1 MKAINLK
8 ALIDARESL
17 PQDTFEKYLSLYGI
31 TLARQGNNDG
41 VKEEELDCLKAFA
54 NHFAKEQ
61 YRARLLDNFFIGY
74 KIPQI
79 GKEFDLLRINNDNI
93 VSVEL
98 KSEASEEKISK
109 QLKRN
114 LFYLKSLNKKVVLFT
129 YIQESDTL
137 YKLTDG
143 ANLIRLED
151 FTSLFD
157 ELLKENDEEEDI
169 DKLFNPCNYLI
180 SPFNSTKHFVEEEYF
195 LTIHQEEIKG
205 KILKLVEGDGVC
217 FISLAGAAGTG
228 KTLLTYDIAKE
239 LRKRERKVLIVHCGQ
254 LNEGQELLKEK
265 YGWDICIGRKISTD
279 SLKDF
284 DVVIIDEAQRLR
296 MNQLKEIRDNVAGMN
311 KKCIFAYDENQWI
324 NKDEK
329 ESGVLNIIGELPNL
343 KSFKLTNSIRI
354 NKELASFIELL
365 FDKSKPQKHIDYSNI
380 DLYYFSKCDEVI
392 GMADSLKEKGWK
404 VVNYTPGT
412 FSKFTYQRYS
422 IKGAKS
428 THAVI
433 GQEFDNV
440 VAIIDNTFRYG
451 ENNKLLAGGSY
462 YSQRQML
469 YQILTRTRLRL
480 SIIIFDNEIM
490 MKRCLEILGK

>member
-8 ALIDARESL
+8 ALIDAHGSL

-31 TLARQGNNDG
+31 TLARQGKNDG

-61 YRARLLDNFFIGY
+61 CRTRLLDNFFIGY

-98 KSEASEEKISK
+98 KSEASEEKILK

-114 LFYLKSLNKKVVLFT
+114 LYYLKSLNKEVVLFT
-129 YIQESDTL
+129 YCQNNKTL
-137 YKLTDG
+137 YKLTD
-143 ANLIRLED
+143 NSILIRLED

-157 ELLKENDEEEDI
+157 ELLKENDEVENI

-180 SPFNSTKHFVEEEYF
+180 SPFNSTERFVEDEYF
-195 LTIHQEEIKG
+195 LTEHQEEIKRE
-205 KILKLVEGDGVC
+205 ILKLVEGDGEC
-217 FISLAGAAGTG
+217 FISLKGAAGTG

-239 LRKRERKVLIVHCGQ
+239 LRKSERKVLIVHCGQ
-254 LNEGQELLKEK
+254 LNEGQKLLKEK
-265 YGWDICIGRKISTD
+265 YGWDICMGRQISAEI
-279 SLKDF
+279 LKDF
-284 DVVIIDEAQRLR
+284 DVFMVDEAQRLKED
-296 MNQLKEIRDNVAGMN
+296 QLRKIIDNVAEMN
-311 KKCIFAYDENQWI
+311 KKCIFAHDEKQWI
-324 NKDEK
+324 NRDEK
-329 ESGVLNIIGELPNL
+329 KLGVLNAILKLPNL
-343 KSFKLTNSIRI
+343 KSFTLTNSIRI

-365 FDKSKPQKHIDYSNI
+365 FDRSKPQKHIDYSNI

-392 GMADSLKEKGWK
+392 GMADSLKEKGWT

-412 FSKFTYQRYS
+412 YSKFTYQDYRIGEAMS
-422 IKGAKS
+422 A
-428 THAVI
+428 HEVI

-440 VAIIDNTFRYG
+440 VAIIDSNFRYG
-451 ENNKLLAGGSY
+451 EDKKLLAGGSC

>member
-1 MKAINLK
+1 MKDINLLRLLK
-8 ALIDARESL
+8 VRESK
-17 PQDTFEKYLSLYGI
+17 PASYFANYLLKYGI
-31 TLARQGNNDG
+31 ELASQGKNDG

-114 LFYLKSLNKKVVLFT
+114 LFYLKSLNKEVVLFT

-180 SPFNSTKHFVEEEYF
+180 SPFNSTKRFVEDEYF

-205 KILKLVEGDGVC
+205 EILKLVEGDGVC
-217 FISLAGAAGTG
+217 FISLKGAAGTG
-228 KTLLTYDIAKE
+228 KTLLAYDIAKE
-239 LRKRERKVLIVHCGQ
+239 LRKSERKVLIVHCGL
-254 LNEGQELLKEK
+254 LNEGQKRLKEE
-265 YGWDICIGRKISTD
+265 YEWDICIGRQISAEI
-279 SLKDF
+279 LKDF
-284 DVVIIDEAQRLR
+284 DVVMVDEAQRLKMYQFER
-296 MNQLKEIRDNVAGMN
+296 IRDNVAEMN
-311 KKCIFAYDENQWI
+311 KKCIFSYDENQWI
-324 NKDEK
+324 NSDEK
-329 ESGVLNIIGELPNL
+329 DSEVLNIIRELPNL
-343 KSFKLTNSIRI
+343 KSFRLTNSIRI
-354 NKELASFIELL
+354 NKEVAFFIELL
-365 FDKSKPQKHIDYSNI
+365 FDKSKAIKHIDYSNV

-392 GMADSLKEKGWK
+392 GMANSLREKGWK
-404 VVNYTPGT
+404 VVNYTPGK

-422 IKGAKS
+422 IKDAKS
-428 THAVI
+428 AHAVI

-440 VAIIDNTFRYG
+440 VAIIDSNFRYG
-451 ENNKLLAGGSY
+451 EDKKLLAGGSC

>member
-8 ALIDARESL
+8 ALIDAHESL

-31 TLARQGNNDG
+31 TLARQGQNDG
-41 VKEEELDCLKAFA
+41 LKEIELDCLKAFV

-61 YRARLLDNFFIGY
+61 CRTRLLDNFFIGY

-98 KSEASEEKISK
+98 KSEASEAKILK

-114 LFYLKSLNKKVVLFT
+114 LFYLKSLNKEVVLFT

-137 YKLTDG
+137 YKLTDD
-143 ANLIRLED
+143 ANLIRQED

-169 DKLFNPCNYLI
+169 NKLFNPCNYLI
-180 SPFNSTKHFVEEEYF
+180 SPFNSTKCFMDDEYF
-195 LTIHQEEIKG
+195 LTEHQEEIKG
-205 KILKLVEGDGVC
+205 KILKLIEGDEAC
-217 FISLAGAAGTG
+217 FISLKGAAGTG

-239 LRKRERKVLIVHCGQ
+239 LRKSERKVLIVHCGK
-254 LNEGQELLKEK
+254 LNEGQEFLKEE
-265 YGWDICIGRKISTD
+265 YGWDICMGRKISTGSLED
-279 SLKDF
+279 S

-296 MNQLKEIRDNVAGMN
+296 MNQLKRIGGNVVGMN
-311 KKCIFAYDENQWI
+311 KKCIFSYDEKQWI
-324 NKDEK
+324 NSDEK
-329 ESGVLNIIGELPNL
+329 ESGVLNVILKLPNL
-343 KSFKLTNSIRI
+343 KSFTLTNSIRI
-354 NKELASFIELL
+354 NKEVASFTKLL
-365 FDKSKPQKHIDYSNI
+365 FDKSRPIKHIDYSNI
-380 DLYYFSKCDEVI
+380 DLYYFSECDEVI
-392 GMADSLKEKGWK
+392 GVANSLKEKGWM

-412 FSKFTYQRYS
+412 CSTFEYEDYY

-428 THAVI
+428 THEVI

-440 VAIIDNTFRYG
+440 VAIIDDSFSYD
-451 ENNKLLAGGSY
+451 ENNKLLAGGSC

>member
-31 TLARQGNNDG
+31 TLARQGNNDE

-98 KSEASEEKISK
+98 KSEASEAKILK

-114 LFYLKSLNKKVVLFT
+114 LFYLKSLNKEVVLFT
-129 YIQESDTL
+129 YVQESDTL
-137 YKLTDG
+137 YKLTDD

-157 ELLKENDEEEDI
+157 ELRKENDEEEDI

-180 SPFNSTKHFVEEEYF
+180 SPFNSTERFVEDEYF
-195 LTIHQEEIKG
+195 LTKHQEEIKRE
-205 KILKLVEGDGVC
+205 ILKLVEGDETC
-217 FISLAGAAGTG
+217 FISLTGAAGTG

-239 LRKRERKVLIVHCGQ
+239 LRKRERKVLIVHCGL
-254 LNEGQELLKEK
+254 LNKGQKRLKEE
-265 YGWDICIGRKISTD
+265 YGWDICIGRQISAEI
-279 SLKDF
+279 LKDF
-284 DVVIIDEAQRLR
+284 DVVMVDEAQRLKMYQFER
-296 MNQLKEIRDNVAGMN
+296 IRDNVAGMN
-311 KKCIFAYDENQWI
+311 KKYIFSYDEKQWI
-324 NKDEK
+324 NRDEK
-329 ESGVLNIIGELPNL
+329 KLGVLNVILKLPNL
-343 KSFKLTNSIRI
+343 KSFNLTNSIRI
-354 NKELASFIELL
+354 NKEVASFTKLL
-365 FDKSKPQKHIDYSNI
+365 FDKSKPIEHIDYSNI
-380 DLYYFSKCDEVI
+380 DLYYFSECDEVI
-392 GMADSLKEKGWK
+392 GMAKSLKEKGWM

-412 FSKFTYQRYS
+412 YSKFRYQRYC
-422 IKGAKS
+422 IEDAKS
-428 THAVI
+428 AHEVI

-440 VAIIDNTFRYG
+440 VAIIDDSFSYD
-451 ENNKLLAGGSY
+451 NNKLLAGGSC

-480 SIIIFDNEIM
+480 SIIIFNNEIM

>member
-8 ALIDARESL
+8 ALIDAHESL

-31 TLARQGNNDG
+31 TLARQGKNDG
-41 VKEEELDCLKAFA
+41 LKEIELDCLKAFV
-54 NHFAKEQ
+54 NHFAKELC
-61 YRARLLDNFFIGY
+61 RTRLLDNFFIGY

-98 KSEASEEKISK
+98 KSKASEAKILK

-114 LFYLKSLNKKVVLFT
+114 LFYLKSLNKEVVLFT

-137 YKLTDG
+137 YKLTDD
-143 ANLIRLED
+143 ANLIKLED

-157 ELLKENDEEEDI
+157 ELLKENDEVENI

-180 SPFNSTKHFVEEEYF
+180 SPFNSTKCFMDDEYF
-195 LTIHQEEIKG
+195 LTEHQEDIKRE
-205 KILKLVEGDGVC
+205 ILKLVEGDGEY
-217 FISLAGAAGTG
+217 FISLTGAAGTG

-239 LRKRERKVLIVHCGQ
+239 LRKMERKVLIVHCGL
-254 LNEGQELLKEK
+254 LNEGQERLKEE
-265 YGWDICIGRKISTD
+265 YGWDICIGRQISAEI
-279 SLKDF
+279 LKDF
-284 DVVIIDEAQRLR
+284 DVVMVDEAQRLKMYQFER
-296 MNQLKEIRDNVAGMN
+296 IRDNVSEMN
-311 KKCIFAYDENQWI
+311 KKCIFSYDEKQWI
-324 NKDEK
+324 NRDEK
-329 ESGVLNIIGELPNL
+329 KLGVLNVILKLPNL
-343 KSFKLTNSIRI
+343 KSFNLTNSIRI
-354 NKELASFIELL
+354 NKEVASFTKLL
-365 FDKSKPQKHIDYSNI
+365 FDKSKTIEHIDYSNI
-380 DLYYFSKCDEVI
+380 DLYYFSECDEVI
-392 GMADSLKEKGWK
+392 GMANSLKEKGWT

-412 FSKFTYQRYS
+412 YSKFTYQRYC
-422 IKGAKS
+422 IKKAKS
-428 THAVI
+428 THEVI

-440 VAIIDNTFRYG
+440 VAIIDNNFRYG
-451 ENNKLLAGGSY
+451 EDKKLLAGGSC